1 MGVMPVKK
9 LIISMSLPMMISM
22 LVQALYNIVDSVFV
36 SRINENALTAVTLA
50 FPMQTLIISLASGTG
65 VGINALLSK
74 ALGEKRFDRSD
85 KAANMGILLTL
96 FNYAIFL
103 VVGLFITKPFIHSQT
118 DDPQIAL
125 YGVQYLSIICLLSF
139 GAMFQ
144 MTWERLLQSTG
155 KTFYSM
161 ITQLTGA
168 IINMIFD
175 PILIFGL
182 FGFPRLEVA
191 GAAYAT
197 IFGQLT
203 AGIIGMMFNIKVNKE
218 IHISLKSI
226 FKPDFKIIKKIYAVG
241 IPSILMMSIGSV
253 MTYSMNRILIVFSST
268 ATAVFGVYFK
278 LQSFIFLPVFGL
290 NNGLIPVMAYN
301 YGARN
306 KDRIMEALKFS
317 MGLAFGI
324 MVFGTIIFQ
333 LIPGTLL
340 DLFSASDH
348 MKEIGIPALRII
360 SVHFPLAGIAIA
372 LGSVFQ
378 AFSKPVYSLI
388 ISICRQLVALIP
400 AAWLLSLTGNVRN
413 VWFAFLIAEV
423 VSLTVSIIFFRKI
436 YRDIISK
443 L

>member
-1 MGVMPVKK
+1 MPVKK
-9 LIISMSLPMMISM
+9 LIITMSLPMMISM

-74 ALGEKRFDRSD
+74 ALGEKKFDRSD

-96 FNYAIFL
+96 FNYSIFL
-103 VVGLFITKPFIHSQT
+103 IVGLFFAVPFINSQT

-125 YGVQYLSIICLLSF
+125 YGGQYLSIICLLSF

-197 IFGQLT
+197 IFGQFT
-203 AGIIGMMFNIKVNKE
+203 AGILGMLFNLKINTE

-301 YGARN
+301 FGARN
-306 KDRIMEALKFS
+306 KERIMEALKFS
-317 MGLAFGI
+317 VGLAFGI

-340 DLFSASDH
+340 DLFSASEH

-378 AFSKPVYSLI
+378 AFH
-388 ISICRQLVALIP
+388 
-400 AAWLLSLTGNVRN
+400 
-413 VWFAFLIAEV
+413 
-423 VSLTVSIIFFRKI
+423 
-436 YRDIISK
+436 
-443 L
+443 

>member
-9 LIISMSLPMMISM
+9 LIITMSLPMMISM

-74 ALGEKRFDRSD
+74 ALGEKKFDRSD
-85 KAANMGILLTL
+85 KAANMGIFLTL
-96 FNYAIFL
+96 CNYVVFL
-103 VVGLFITKPFIHSQT
+103 IVGLFFTVPFINSQT

-125 YGVQYLSIICLLSF
+125 YGGQYLSIICLLSF

-197 IFGQLT
+197 IFGQFT
-203 AGIIGMMFNIKVNKE
+203 AGILGMLFNLKINTE

-226 FKPDFKIIKKIYAVG
+226 FKPDLNIIKRIYAVG

-301 YGARN
+301 FGARN

-317 MGLAFGI
+317 VGLAFGI

-388 ISICRQLVALIP
+388 ISVCRQLVALIP

-413 VWFAFLIAEV
+413 VWFAFPIAEV
-423 VSLTVSIIFFRKI
+423 VSLCLSIIFFKKI
-436 YRDIISK
+436 YSDIISK

>member
-1 MGVMPVKK
+1 MPVKK
-9 LIISMSLPMMISM
+9 LIITMSLPMMISM

-74 ALGEKRFDRSD
+74 ALGEKKFDRSD

-96 FNYAIFL
+96 FNYSIFL
-103 VVGLFITKPFIHSQT
+103 IVGLFFAVPFINSQT

-125 YGVQYLSIICLLSF
+125 YGGQYLSIICLLSF

-197 IFGQLT
+197 IFGQFT
-203 AGIIGMMFNIKVNKE
+203 AGILGMLFNLKINTE

-301 YGARN
+301 FGARN
-306 KDRIMEALKFS
+306 KERIMEALKFS
-317 MGLAFGI
+317 VGLAFGI

-340 DLFSASDH
+340 DLFSASEH

-388 ISICRQLVALIP
+388 ISVCRQLVALIP

-413 VWFAFLIAEV
+413 VWFAFPIAEV
-423 VSLTVSIIFFRKI
+423 VSLCLSIIFFKKI
-436 YRDIISK
+436 YSDIISK